1 MPEATADCRG
11 AAHAPRRRHLV
22 GEYWGFVHVG
32 RAHLARDRQEKPYA
46 VVDTEKRAGS
56 EELVKVWTKG
66 GSHYLT
72 VDESRQLNSDR

>member
-1 MPEATADCRG
+1 MPQSHRRLPRCGAHSATT
-11 AAHAPRRRHLV
+11 APC

-72 VDESRQLNSDR
+72 VDESRQS